1 MIKRKIKIK
10 TIFSIAFAI
19 VLICFITFN
28 INNNVLAID
37 GITVSK
43 DLESNYVPTAIIN
56 GDFQTPPWMKYT
68 YDGKTYETYASS
80 RNDMINTSPELFNY
94 YKELYYKN
102 DSTYNYEKMYNRPED
117 SNQNKIVINGTN
129 KGWNTSE
136 ITLLNGSIFE
146 WVDGYGHNF
155 DSVKGNLEIDWNR
168 NYGNGV
174 DNHSA
179 DTVWLYGNN
188 TLKRG
193 NYFVE
198 MNANNAAV
206 LYQDLTT
213 YSGDVIRWSLKHAV
227 RTEYGF
233 NNQTIE
239 VEIGAPKYNN
249 GKIAYPLGI
258 NNDINT
264 NIQSSTSAKYFA
276 NGTIQGNNGYS
287 SNEKLKYLKLDKL
300 NSNENDDWFSAEGVY
315 IIPENQN
322 TTRFAFVSASVDSA
336 TDPNGEISGGNLLD
350 DITFNTLIGNLHAVQ
365 NDDGTLTITGY
376 WGETDPTKSLV
387 IKIGDEDYN
396 IKPENGNFKIEIDKE
411 KTKNATAV
419 EVYHQDYED
428 AKKIVNIEHVYDIT
442 FDSNGGSS
450 VSAQKVL
457 NGRNAT
463 KPTDPKREGYTF
475 TGWYKDLV
483 SETKFSFTEGVT
495 ASQTIYAKWTAN
507 QYNLTFDVN
516 GGDSLDSSENT
527 KTVTYDEKYGDLP
540 IPTREGYTFQGWFT
554 DDTFTNEITET
565 SDVKITSDTELIA
578 KWLVIPGKVSIVV
591 SDESEINTTIINS
604 DDNIVEIVPLDQE
617 DEEKLENGKDLYVFA
632 EVTDI
637 SKVIPSS
644 DKKLVKDE
652 LKDNEEVGTYL
663 DISIF
668 KQFEDEEKQLI
679 EQTDSAV
686 TINME
691 IPKALQN
698 KDGYKILKIT
708 DGEVEEVE
716 STLKGTTL
724 IFDINNSSTYVLV
737 YTKDINPNT
746 LDSVYTHIGLLI
758 LSILGVIDVILY
770 STRLLRKQN

>member
-1 MIKRKIKIK
+1 MIKRKIK

-117 SNQNKIVINGTN
+117 SNQNKIIINGTN

-419 EVYHQDYED
+419 EIYHQDYED

-457 NGRNAT
+457 NGQKAT

-483 SETKFSFTEGVT
+483 SETKFSFTEDVT

-578 KWLVIPGKVSIVV
+578 KWLVIPGKVSTVV

-604 DDNIVEIVPLDQE
+604 DDDIVEIVPLDQE

-737 YTKDINPNT
+737 YTKNINPNT

-758 LSILGVIDVILY
+758 FSILGVIDVILY
-770 STRLLRKQN
+770 STQLLRKQN